1 MGERVVCR
9 CTPQHLGRQTQV
21 WDAQVTNETTG
32 RTDLSAVRERLGAD
46 RIVIEPAV
54 GATARLTADTE
65 RTATLTD
72 VPIYAR
78 VDIVEAAGPRRVLE
92 LIEPELF
99 FGFAPQATA
108 RLATVMLERS

>member
-1 MGERVVCR
+1 M
-9 CTPQHLGRQTQV
+9 
-21 WDAQVTNETTG
+21 
-32 RTDLSAVRERLGAD
+32 
-46 RIVIEPAV
+46 IEPAV

-78 VDIVEAAGPRRVLE
+78 VDIVEAAGAWRVLELE
-92 LIEPELF
+92 LIEPEPF
-99 FGFAPQATA
+99 FGLAPQATA

>member
-1 MGERVVCR
+1 M
-9 CTPQHLGRQTQV
+9 
-21 WDAQVTNETTG
+21 
-32 RTDLSAVRERLGAD
+32 
-46 RIVIEPAV
+46 IEPAV

-78 VDIVEAAGPRRVLE
+78 VDIVEAAGPWRVLE
-92 LIEPELF
+92 LIEPEPF
-99 FGFAPQATA
+99 FGLAPQATA